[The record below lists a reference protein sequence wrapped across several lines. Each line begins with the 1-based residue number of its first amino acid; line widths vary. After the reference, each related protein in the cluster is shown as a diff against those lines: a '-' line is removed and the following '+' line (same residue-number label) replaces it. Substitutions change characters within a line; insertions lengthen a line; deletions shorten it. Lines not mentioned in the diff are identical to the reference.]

1 MLGFVIFHFEIIFQ
15 TYRPATPGIYDIKY
29 RFVQFL
35 TGVHTVRPYSIRLCL
50 SVRSLNE
57 QLRAYSLNAE
67 C

>member
-15 TYRPATPGIYDIKY
+15 TYRPATPGLYDIKY

-35 TGVHTVRPYSIRLCL
+35 TGVNIVRLCSIRLCL

-57 QLRAYSLNAE
+57 
-67 C
+67 